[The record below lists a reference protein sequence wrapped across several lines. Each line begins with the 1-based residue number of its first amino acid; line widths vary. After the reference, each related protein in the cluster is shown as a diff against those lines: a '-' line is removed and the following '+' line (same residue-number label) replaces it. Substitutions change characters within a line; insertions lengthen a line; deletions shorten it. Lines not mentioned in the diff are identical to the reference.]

1 MKTLVCFLL
10 LVGSAAAQTTI
21 DLNVAS
27 GGTKTLTKAM
37 GVIRP
42 LRVASTVYG
51 KLILEAGVVVE
62 MPKDG
67 YIEFLNGGAVL
78 DCRGTATEPVTIRS
92 QGTGE
97 WGQVSF
103 IGNGTKRP
111 QFVATYTDLVGCRGR
126 VRQAGINATN
136 CLIALDHV
144 TVSMPRTNA
153 ILTPTVGISMG
164 PATFSSTGVLL
175 DTFGVMSNCTII
187 GASTGVV
194 QLGDDVEIIDMETFG
209 VKDPY
214 IFQPSATTEK
224 PYHRFS
230 VSR

>member
-10 LVGSAAAQTTI
+10 LVSSAMAQTTI

-51 KLILEAGVVVE
+51 KLILEAGVVIE

-67 YIEFLNGGAVL
+67 KIDFFNGGAFF
-78 DCRGTATEPVTIRS
+78 DCRGTATEPVTLRS
-92 QGTGE
+92 QGADP
-97 WGQVSF
+97 WGQIKF
-103 IGNGTKRP
+103 IGTSKRP
-111 QFVATYTDLVGCRGR
+111 QFVATYTDFVNCRGWTR
-126 VRQAGINATN
+126 PIGIDALN
-136 CLIALDHV
+136 CSIALDHV
-144 TVSMPRTNA
+144 TISMPRLDA
-153 ILTPTVGISMG
+153 RLVPTIGINMG
-164 PATFSSTGVLL
+164 PATFNASGVFL
-175 DTFGVMSNCTII
+175 DTFGVISNCTIT
-187 GASTGVV
+187 GASTGVF
-194 QLGDDVEIIDMETFG
+194 QAGDNVEIIDMETFG

-214 IFQPSATTEK
+214 IFQPSATSEK

>member
-1 MKTLVCFLL
+1 MKTLIAFLL
-10 LVGSAAAQTTI
+10 LVSSAMAQTTI

-51 KLILEAGVVVE
+51 KLILEAGVIIE
-62 MPKDG
+62 MPKDA
-67 YIEFLNGGAVL
+67 YIEFLNGGAVF

-92 QGTGE
+92 QGVDH
-97 WGQVSF
+97 WGQISF
-103 IGNGTKRP
+103 VGNGSKRP
-111 QFVATYTDLVGCRGR
+111 QFVATYTDFVGCRGWGR
-126 VRQAGINATN
+126 PAGINCTN
-136 CLIALDHV
+136 CVIAIDHV
-144 TVSMPRTNA
+144 TISMPR
-153 ILTPTVGISMG
+153 LTPRLIPTIGISMG
-164 PATFSSTGVLL
+164 PATLSSTGVLL
-175 DTFGVMSNCTII
+175 DTFGVISNCTII

-214 IFQPSATTEK
+214 IFQPSSTTEK